1 MSTVKKSE
9 LYGAIGTIIVNGIII
24 LLLILFGL
32 TMDPPVVP
40 DPGIEISFGDGM
52 VGAPAPVETVSEPQ
66 PETQVPASVPQP
78 TPPVSAPEEA
88 ITQEDPSIAI
98 AAEKKRREEQAHQ
111 EQIRQEMLEQQ
122 RIEAERKAEEARQA
136 AEAKAAA
143 DRAAKAAK
151 ANAMAAGAFG
161 GGGNSA
167 AGEGVGGGGKGNV
180 PGNPLGHGNAGG
192 NSWSLAGRNLNSK
205 FYKPSY
211 VGNQEGRI
219 LVSITVNKNGTVI
232 AAEIKRGTTISD
244 EGLREECK
252 AAARKLKFSPDP
264 KKVGNVIGEII
275 YRFSQQ

>member
-1 MSTVKKSE
+1 MSTLKKSE
-9 LYGAIGTIIVNGIII
+9 LFGAIWTIIINGIIV

-32 TMDPPVVP
+32 SMNPPVVP

-52 VGAPAPVETVSEPQ
+52 VGAPAPEQSVSEPQ
-66 PETQVPASVPQP
+66 PQTQVATSVPQP
-78 TPPVSAPEEA
+78 QPQSAPEV

-98 AAEKKRREEQAHQ
+98 EAERKRREEREYQ
-111 EQIRQEMLEQQ
+111 EQMRLEQQ
-122 RIEAERKAEEARQA
+122 RIEQEQAREAARQA

-167 AGEGVGGGGKGNV
+167 AGDGVGGGGKGNV
-180 PGNPLGHGNAGG
+180 PGNPLGKGSAGG
-192 NSWSLAGRNLNSK
+192 NSWSLAGRDLSSK

-211 VGNQEGRI
+211 VGDQEGRI
-219 LVSITVNKNGTVI
+219 VVSITVDRSGSVI
-232 AAEIKRGTTISD
+232 SAEIKRGTTITD

-252 AAARKLKFSPDP
+252 AAARKLRFSSDI
-264 KKVGNVIGEII
+264 KAVGNAIGEII